1 MAHAAAANDRHD
13 RFSYRLAFSDDT
25 SGVRRGMPLLW
36 IIVLI
41 LVILAIGG
49 GVAVSNLLWLLLVV
63 AVVVAVFAL
72 LSGRRAL

>member
-1 MAHAAAANDRHD
+1 M
-13 RFSYRLAFSDDT
+13 L
-25 SGVRRGMPLLW
+25 V
-36 IIVLI
+36 

-63 AVVVAVFAL
+63 ALIVAVFAL